1 MKKSHF
7 SRNISRRDFLNGT
20 SIGVGSMLLGVG
32 APNALSSARRNAPGT
47 SLGQD
52 WYGYGGVGDYALSHG
67 CLLYTSPSPRDLST
81 SRMPSSA

>member
-32 APNALSSARRNAPGT
+32 APNALSSARRNAPAPLSVKTGT
-47 SLGQD
+47 AMAGL
-52 WYGYGGVGDYALSHG
+52 AIT
-67 CLLYTSPSPRDLST
+67 LYLMATPQTWSIQRTAFGAVASGS
-81 SRMPSSA
+81 